1 MGHMNHFIR
10 AVWIVVVACAGF
22 ALSGFAVAGQ
32 IGLSEFSKII
42 PGKTTKQEVVAILG
56 APSRAG
62 RLRTEERET
71 WEYKYGSGRSFWVEF
86 GSDGIVALTNV
97 TVDMNSSRYGG
108 P

>member
-1 MGHMNHFIR
+1 MNHFIR
-10 AVWIVVVACAGF
+10 VALVVIACAGS
-22 ALSGFAVAGQ
+22 AIPGGTVAGQ
-32 IGLSEFSKII
+32 LGLSEFSKIV